1 MNTILTQDNL
11 NNKFLSDGKYHV
23 ENPEFQLKIIT
34 FANNTADY
42 VMSRINPKKVKER
55 IYGMITSY
63 QITLTDEQKAQK
75 ELENIE
81 RSARRA
87 KQAIHHLI
95 RQIGADHMLTLNV
108 RENIQD
114 KDKFFE
120 IFTRFIRLIREK
132 DVVTVLGKKGLVTR
146 KLKRD
151 YAYVA
156 VPELQ
161 ERGAYHMH
169 IACVG
174 KQDLDL
180 LRSCWYVALGG
191 DCNDTGDNVLGQID
205 VQYHKKRFSGLSE
218 IHKTFKLVGY
228 LTKYIAKSF
237 EVSHQLGE
245 KRYSSTRSVPKP
257 IVNKQHLMA
266 MFDVGDKPFLDSIK
280 EVLSIAEFHGLRD
293 LQLWNRGL
301 DVFVLRGCYD

>member
-1 MNTILTQDNL
+1 MESSVIQQSTDY
-11 NNKFLSDGKYHV
+11 KFLSDGNWET
-23 ENPEFQLKIIT
+23 ENPEYKLKIIT

-42 VMSRINPKKVKER
+42 IMTRLKPKRVKER
-55 IYGMITSY
+55 FYGMLTTY
-63 QITLTDEQKAQK
+63 QKTLTDEQKAQK

-95 RQIGADHMLTLNV
+95 RQIGADHMLTLST

-120 IFTRFIRLIREK
+120 IFTRFIRLVRE
-132 DVVTVLGKKGLVTR
+132 KGLVNG
-146 KLKRD
+146 KLKTMPSKRD

-174 KQDLDL
+174 RQDLDL
-180 LRSCWYVALGG
+180 LRACWYVALGG
-191 DCNDTGDNVLGQID
+191 SESDSGTSVLGQID
-205 VQYHKKRFSGLSE
+205 VQYHKKRFSGLTE

-257 IVNKQHLMA
+257 IVNNQNLVA
-266 MFDVGDKPFLDSIK
+266 MFDAGDKPFVDSIK

-301 DVFVLRGCYD
+301 DVFVLRGTYND